1 MDKLVVVPL
10 PEMPEE
16 LAAPRRKRS
25 DPKTVLLAGIFTLL
39 LLITIHEAAGIVVP
53 IVLACVL
60 KLVLHPVL
68 RRLNKLRVPRLIAAS
83 LIIAALVTG
92 LFMVG
97 SLLSGPAA
105 NWGEKI
111 PSSLPQLKERL
122 EFIKNPLDKTQK
134 ILVQA
139 DDLTKTTNQK
149 VTPVVVQGTRL
160 SDRIFTGTQAFASG
174 LFTTMLV
181 LFFLLAAG
189 DTFLRRLVEVLPRFS
204 DKRQA
209 VDISNQVEQDISSY
223 LLTIT
228 AMNACVGIAT
238 AIIMRIYGVS
248 DPILWGFV
256 AFILNYIPI
265 VGPLVAATLFALV
278 GLLSLDN
285 PWNAFSPAALYFVV
299 HIIEGSIV
307 TPMLL
312 AKRFTL
318 NPVLVIVSLVF
329 WSWMWGVAGAIL
341 AMPMLAITKI
351 ICDRIQRLAP
361 LGHFLEG

>member
-1 MDKLVVVPL
+1 METSAVIPIPLL
-10 PEMPEE
+10 PEAP
-16 LAAPRRKRS
+16 AAPTRRT
-25 DPKTVLLAGIFTLL
+25 DAKTMLLAGIFSLL
-39 LLITIHEAAGIVVP
+39 LLITLHEAADIAVP
-53 IVLACVL
+53 LVLACVL
-60 KLVLHPVL
+60 KLVLHPLL
-68 RRLNKLRVPRLIAAS
+68 RRLNKWRVPRLVAAS
-83 LIIAALVTG
+83 MIIAVLVSG
-92 LFMVG
+92 MFMVG
-97 SLLSGPAA
+97 SMLSGPAA
-105 NWGEKI
+105 SWGERI

-122 EFIKNPLDKTQK
+122 QFIKMPVEKTQK

-139 DDLTKTTNQK
+139 DDFAKPTSQK

-174 LFTTMLV
+174 LFTTMLI

-228 AMNACVGIAT
+228 AMNACVGIAS
-238 AIIMRIYGVS
+238 AIIMEMYGVG
-248 DPILWGFV
+248 DPILWGLV

-265 VGPLVAATLFALV
+265 VGPLVVAALFALV
-278 GLLSLDN
+278 GLLSIDN
-285 PWNAFSPAALYFVV
+285 LWNAFSPAALYFAV
-299 HIIEGSIV
+299 HILEGSIV

-318 NPVLVIVSLVF
+318 NPVLVILSLVF
-329 WSWMWGVAGAIL
+329 WSWMWGVPGAIL

-361 LGHFLEG
+361 LGHFLGG